1 MRIKSKS
8 AGFPNFERRN
18 IAMTVPDRMTAT
30 RHLAAILAADVVG
43 YFCLMGA
50 DEAARRTR

>member
-18 IAMTVPDRMTAT
+18 IAMTVSDRMTAT